1 MDNTSIEIINAAIQ
15 SPNNS
20 KSRSILREAQDK
32 GYITEGNK
40 WIIGGLRALHN
51 LSNRNA
57 QSQQG
62 HTAEQEREEKESA
75 ALEYIQ
81 SLISR

>member
-40 WIIGGLRALHN
+40 WIIGGLRALSD
-51 LSNRNA
+51 LNA
-57 QSQQG
+57 PSQQG
-62 HTAEQEREEKESA
+62 HEEESKDMA
-75 ALEYIQ
+75 ALKYMQ